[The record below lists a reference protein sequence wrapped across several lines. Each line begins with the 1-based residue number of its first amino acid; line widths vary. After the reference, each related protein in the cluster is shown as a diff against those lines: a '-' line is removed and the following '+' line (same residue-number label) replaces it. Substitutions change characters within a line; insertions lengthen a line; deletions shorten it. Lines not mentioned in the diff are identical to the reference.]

1 MEMKLINRG
10 DEGEVLLIGRL
21 DSITSGEAEEVL
33 DGLGDRFDSL
43 ILNMEQLEYISSAGL
58 RVMKK
63 MHMKMK
69 KKNGKLILKKVA
81 PMVMEVLFK
90 RDERRRNVNEEIY
103 KIISAGRNTSVHF
116 PATLFSGKYKKCK
129 SC

>member
-81 PMVMEVLFK
+81 PMVMEVFEMTGFASLLS
-90 RDERRRNVNEEIY
+90 
-103 KIISAGRNTSVHF
+103 II
-116 PATLFSGKYKKCK
+116 
-129 SC
+129 

>member
-21 DSITSGEAEEVL
+21 DSITSGDAEEVL
-33 DGLGDRFDSL
+33 DGLGDRFDTL

-81 PMVMEVLFK
+81 PMVMEVFEMTGFASLLS
-90 RDERRRNVNEEIY
+90 
-103 KIISAGRNTSVHF
+103 II
-116 PATLFSGKYKKCK
+116 
-129 SC
+129 

>member
-33 DGLGDRFDSL
+33 DGLGDRFDTL

-81 PMVMEVLFK
+81 PMVMEVFEMTGFASLLS
-90 RDERRRNVNEEIY
+90 
-103 KIISAGRNTSVHF
+103 II
-116 PATLFSGKYKKCK
+116 
-129 SC
+129 